1 MQDGD
6 EDRRPDVRRDVADV
20 GGDSSDNEAAEQG
33 SSPKKHY
40 VRFAG
45 PPSATKSA
53 HKPKPGQPRP
63 NKAEAA
69 ALAHATMVEGCQSPE
84 QFVTK
89 VVFGGLP
96 GMFREWVDK
105 SPAEDAPPAT
115 WAEFVRVRR
124 AMSEASIAWWMKE
137 VFGGALPIA
146 LSLVGAQHT
155 GLTDQNY
162 SADARVK
169 RSFWFMCFIIAATE
183 HENMGSQRDISFV
196 KEVYRL
202 TVEDFMMPG
211 PGPGKELSGKHG
223 RKNANQ
229 AAEVSSEFV
238 TKSLAK
244 QWRNKKEIER
254 DEGPSFWDSVDSK
267 QVCPLE
273 KILEKRARENAGAQV
288 TIAKNGDT
296 CTILFDL

>member
-1 MQDGD
+1 
-6 EDRRPDVRRDVADV
+6 
-20 GGDSSDNEAAEQG
+20 
-33 SSPKKHY
+33 
-40 VRFAG
+40 
-45 PPSATKSA
+45 
-53 HKPKPGQPRP
+53 
-63 NKAEAA
+63 
-69 ALAHATMVEGCQSPE
+69 MVEGCQSPE
-84 QFVTK
+84 EFVTK

-96 GMFREWVDK
+96 GISREWVDK
-105 SPAEDAPPAT
+105 SPGEAAPPAT
-115 WAEFVRVRR
+115 WAEFVRARR
-124 AMSEASIAWWMKE
+124 AMSDASIAWWMKE

-155 GLTDQNY
+155 GITDQDY
-162 SADARVK
+162 SVDARVK

-202 TVEDFMMPG
+202 TVEDFMMPA
-211 PGPGKELSGKHG
+211 PGPGKERAGRTC

-229 AAEVSSEFV
+229 AVEKSSEFV

-273 KILEKRARENAGAQV
+273 KILEKRAREHAGAQV

>member
-1 MQDGD
+1 M
-6 EDRRPDVRRDVADV
+6 RA
-20 GGDSSDNEAAEQG
+20 
-33 SSPKKHY
+33 
-40 VRFAG
+40 
-45 PPSATKSA
+45 
-53 HKPKPGQPRP
+53 
-63 NKAEAA
+63 
-69 ALAHATMVEGCQSPE
+69 
-84 QFVTK
+84 
-89 VVFGGLP
+89 
-96 GMFREWVDK
+96 
-105 SPAEDAPPAT
+105 
-115 WAEFVRVRR
+115 RR
-124 AMSEASIAWWMKE
+124 AMSDASIAWWMKE

-155 GLTDQNY
+155 GITDQDY
-162 SADARVK
+162 SVDARVK

-183 HENMGSQRDISFV
+183 HENMGRERDISFV

-202 TVEDFMMPG
+202 TAEDFMMPA
-211 PGPGKELSGKHG
+211 PGPGRERGGKHG

-229 AAEVSSEFV
+229 AGEVSSEFV

-244 QWRNKKEIER
+244 QWRNRKEIER
-254 DEGPSFWDSVDSK
+254 AEGRLFWDSGDSK